1 MKKYTILFCAIL
13 IFFVECDKGCEGTSA
28 SSANDC
34 QNLNITESDKDYCCY
49 MYYKA
54 DNGEAKVCT
63 EMAKVSYENIDM
75 FIDEFEKN
83 EKIAKVNG
91 KVKKLDCNS
100 HYLKISLLSLL
111 LILL

>member
-1 MKKYTILFCAIL
+1 MKKYIILLCAIL
-13 IFFVECDKGCEGTSA
+13 IFYVECDKGCEGTSA

-34 QNLNITESDKDYCCY
+34 KNLNLTEADKDYCCY
-49 MYYKA
+49 LHYKS
-54 DNGEAKVCT
+54 DSGVAKVCT
-63 EMAKVSYENIDM
+63 EIAKVSYDN
-75 FIDEFEKN
+75 IDEFIDDIEKD
-83 EKIAKVNG
+83 EKIVKVNG